1 MRGQFSIIPK
11 EKYQE
16 SPTRRMILHRIH
28 YAIYIVHEKMTNEF
42 GMFEDGQGCV
52 VVLSLI
58 IKTVQSLPLETWC
71 PFYGHAKLWTSC

>member
-1 MRGQFSIIPK
+1 MRGQFSIIPE
-11 EKYQE
+11 EKFQE

-28 YAIYIVHEKMTNEF
+28 YSIYIVHEKMTNEF
-42 GMFEDGQGCV
+42 EDVQGCV

-71 PFYGHAKLWTSC
+71 PFYGPRQTLY